1 MKNPLKILN
10 HLRRTLAVS
19 IVGLALSVT
28 GAAASDRAV
37 LGEPTSVA
45 QAALSSPAL
54 RTALQKLA
62 SSAQKNGSVRVIV
75 GVRAPFAPEGKLS
88 ATSAA
93 QQRSE
98 IASVQ
103 SAVLSQ
109 LPQATQKSSTVTV
122 RRFASIPYLALS
134 VTAQQLKAL
143 EQMPEVTSI
152 KKDRLVRPTLFSSV
166 PFIGGTTAV
175 SSGYSGAGQTVA
187 VLDTGV
193 DKTHP
198 FLAGKV
204 VAEACY
210 STIDASESAASV
222 CPDGASA
229 STAVGSGVACTLDG
243 CTHGT
248 HVAGILA
255 GSHGPSSAPA
265 GVAKDAN
272 LIAIQVF
279 SKISSEEVC
288 GVGRAPCVS
297 GYDSDILMALER
309 VYALRNSYSIAAV
322 NMSLGGDS
330 YGSQSLC
337 DDEYADYKA
346 VIDSLRSVNIATII
360 SSGNDGYADAVSTPG
375 CISSAVSVG
384 ANWTQAG
391 FKNSCLDHA
400 LGDSTLDAVTCFSN
414 SASFLHLLAPG
425 GEINSS
431 VAGGGY
437 ASYSGTSM
445 AAPHVAGAWAVLK
458 QKNSSATVS
467 EVLNAFI
474 TKGKP
479 VTDPR
484 NGITTPRIQV
494 AQALGAISASASDY
508 TLSLLIAGSGS
519 VTSSPV
525 GIDCGSVC
533 STAFRANSQV
543 TLTAAASSGN
553 SFAGWSGACTG
564 TSNTCA
570 VTMSAARNVVASF
583 VATGSTRLIA
593 LSKSGQGTVVSNPKG
608 IYCDASC
615 GSASSPF
622 SSTSPIVLTAIA
634 APDSTF
640 AGWSG
645 VCSGT
650 EQCKIAPSTSTA
662 NVTALFNSNSGSG
675 PVTLLNQSN
684 LAGATD
690 SNTHFVVQ
698 VPTGATN
705 LAVSTSGGLGDV
717 DMYVKFGAAP
727 TLTSHDCI
735 SAYPGNA
742 ESCGVAAPKEGKYHV
757 MLNGY
762 EAYSRVTLSATYRA
776 PSAQATL
783 SVTKT
788 GTGEGTVQSISS
800 MAAQMHSLA
809 ALVNPSI
816 VGGTPA
822 QSGAWPWQVRL
833 SIATPQ
839 GTFLCGGS
847 LVSDQWVLTA
857 AHCVEDGNGGT
868 LSPASF
874 SVRAGSLQ
882 KDSGGVVM
890 GVSRVITHHA
900 YEAATMDND
909 IALLRLSSPL
919 PLSKTI
925 SPIAPLSASQEQQ
938 LAATNTLATVTGWG
952 TTRSGGNTSAVLMQA
967 QVPLISS
974 GDCANQSAYPRGEL
988 SSNMICAGYPQ
999 GGKDSCQGDSG
1010 GPLVVPNGQGGHVL
1024 AGIVSWGESCAAPNY
1039 PGVYTRVANYQPWL
1053 QSQTQIPL
1061 GAPLIDCGTACSATV
1076 DIGTTITL
1084 RAQAN
1089 KDSEF
1094 VGWGGA
1100 CSGTA
1105 DTCTVVVD
1113 VARSVTAHFSAHS
1126 VVPLSDPT
1134 DFVTQQYQDFLASVP
1149 DKAGLDH
1156 WVGQLNSGAAT
1167 RAQVVEKLMQSDA
1180 FQGRLG
1186 PIVRLYTAYFKRL
1199 PDYEG
1204 LMYWYGRMYPG
1215 SGVGLNL
1222 AQVSE
1227 GFAQSN
1233 EFANAYGNL
1242 DNAGFVTRVYQNVLG
1257 RDPEAAGYAYW
1268 MGRLN
1273 SGMSR
1278 GELMVGFSE
1287 SIENQQASV
1296 NSQLVTLAYT
1306 GLLRRVPQSAEHARW
1321 LADIQSGRA
1330 AVLDLIDHL
1339 LNSPEYAARF

>member
-1 MKNPLKILN
+1 MRNPLKILN

-28 GAAASDRAV
+28 GAVASDRAV

-62 SSAQKNGSVRVIV
+62 SSAEKNGSVRVIV
-75 GVRAPFAPEGKLS
+75 GVRAAFAPEGKLS
-88 ATSAA
+88 AVSAI

-98 IASVQ
+98 IASAQ
-103 SAVLSQ
+103 SAVLSR

-122 RRFASIPYLALS
+122 RRFAGIPYLAMS

-175 SSGYSGAGQTVA
+175 NSGYSGAGQTVA

-210 STIDASESAASV
+210 STIDASDSATSI
-222 CPDGASA
+222 CPDGVSV
-229 STAVGSGVACTLDG
+229 STAVGSGAACVLDG
-243 CTHGT
+243 CAHGT
-248 HVAGILA
+248 HVAGIVA
-255 GSHGPSSAPA
+255 GAKGSDSAPA

-272 LIAIQVF
+272 LIAMQVF

-288 GVGRAPCVS
+288 GADRAPCVS
-297 GYDSDILMALER
+297 GYDSDLLMALER
-309 VYALRNSYSIAAV
+309 VYALRNTYSIAAV
-322 NMSLGGDS
+322 NMSLGGES
-330 YGSQSLC
+330 YSSQSLC

-375 CISSAVSVG
+375 CVSSAVSVG
-384 ANWTQAG
+384 ATWVQAG
-391 FKNSCLDHA
+391 FDNSCRDHA
-400 LGDSTLDAVTCFSN
+400 LGDSTVDAVTCFSN
-414 SASFLHLLAPG
+414 SASFLSLLAPG
-425 GEINSS
+425 AEISS
-431 VAGGGY
+431 SIAGGGY
-437 ASYSGTSM
+437 KSYSGTSM

-458 QKNSSATVS
+458 QKNPSATVS

-494 AQALGAISASASDY
+494 AQALGVISANASDY
-508 TLSLLIAGSGS
+508 ALSLSIAGSGS
-519 VTSSPV
+519 VTSSPA

-533 STAFRANSQV
+533 SSTFRANSHV
-543 TLTAAASSGN
+543 TLTAKASSGH

-583 VATGSTRLIA
+583 VATGNTRLIA

-608 IYCDASC
+608 IYCDVSC

-622 SSTSPIVLTAIA
+622 GSTSSIVLTAIA

-645 VCSGT
+645 ACSGT
-650 EQCKIAPSTSTA
+650 EQCKIAAGTSTV
-662 NVTALFNSNSGSG
+662 NVTALFNSNSGSGSG

-690 SNTHFVVQ
+690 SNTNFVVQ
-698 VPTGATN
+698 VPMGATN
-705 LAVSTSGGLGDV
+705 LAVSTSGGSGDV
-717 DMYVKFGAAP
+717 DMYVRFGAAP
-727 TLTSHDCI
+727 TLTSHDCV
-735 SAYPGNA
+735 SAYEGND
-742 ESCGVAAPKEGKYHV
+742 EICGFTSPQAGKHHI
-757 MLNGY
+757 LLKG
-762 EAYSRVTLSATYRA
+762 AYSGVTLRVTYRL
-776 PSAQATL
+776 PSVQAAL
-783 SVTKT
+783 NVTKT
-788 GTGEGTVQSISS
+788 GTGDGSVQSISS
-800 MAAQMHSLA
+800 MAAQMQSLA
-809 ALVNPSI
+809 KLVNPSI

-833 SIATPQ
+833 SVTTQQ

-847 LVSDQWVLTA
+847 LISDQWVLTA
-857 AHCVEDGNGGT
+857 AHCVEDGDGST

-874 SVRAGSLQ
+874 KVRAGSLQ
-882 KDSGGVVM
+882 IDSGGVVTS
-890 GVSRVITHHA
+890 VSRVVKHPA
-900 YEAATMDND
+900 YESATMDND

-919 PLSKTI
+919 TQSKTI
-925 SPIAPLSASQEQQ
+925 RPIAPLSASQEQQ

-952 TTRSGGNTSAVLMQA
+952 TTSSGGDVSAVLMQA

-974 GDCANQSAYPRGEL
+974 SDCAAQSAYSGSQL

-1010 GPLVVPNGQGGHVL
+1010 GPLVVPNGQGSHVL
-1024 AGIVSWGESCAAPNY
+1024 AGIVSWGESCAAPDY

-1105 DTCTVVVD
+1105 DTCSVVVD
-1113 VARSVTAHFSAHS
+1113 VARSVTANFSAHG

-1134 DFVTQQYQDFLASVP
+1134 DFVTQQYQDFLGSVP
-1149 DKAGLDH
+1149 EKAGLDH

-1167 RAQVVEKLMQSDA
+1167 RAQVAEEFMHSDA

-1204 LMYWYGRMYPG
+1204 LMYWYDRMHPS
-1215 SGVGLNL
+1215 SGAGLNL
-1222 AQVSE
+1222 VQVSE
-1227 GFAQSN
+1227 GFAQSI
-1233 EFANAYGNL
+1233 EFANTYGNL

-1257 RDPEAAGYAYW
+1257 RDPEAEGYAYW

-1278 GELMVGFSE
+1278 GEVMVGFSE
-1287 SIENQQASV
+1287 SIENQQASA

-1330 AVLDLIDHL
+1330 TVLNLIDNL
-1339 LNSPEYAARF
+1339 LKSSEYAARF